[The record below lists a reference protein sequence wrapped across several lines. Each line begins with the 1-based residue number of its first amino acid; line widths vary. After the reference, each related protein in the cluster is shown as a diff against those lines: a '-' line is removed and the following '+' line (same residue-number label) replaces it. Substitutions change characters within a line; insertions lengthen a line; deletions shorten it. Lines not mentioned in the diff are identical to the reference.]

1 MVEKVFAL
9 FAPITNFFRIHL
21 LFLRRNLLNCAL
33 RLFLLLR
40 CFLLQLK
47 MFSSVL
53 SHLLLVNLLLLL
65 LKDVSN
71 LNNVDNTK

>member
-21 LFLRRNLLNCAL
+21 LFLRRNLLNCTL
-33 RLFLLLR
+33 RLLLLLR
-40 CFLLQLK
+40 CFLLQLR
-47 MFSSVL
+47 MLSSVL
-53 SHLLLVNLLLLL
+53 SHLLVNLLLLL